1 MVSDVLSSSYFSG
14 FDWANKQC
22 SAMQNS
28 FIIYKCKTFDTFI
41 QISLKFNC
49 EGHQAISYLFIG
61 IIFVLDSA
69 DYRNFE
75 EARVGKKVIVTI
87 AVGDSMF
94 RAAPDSELPRQGE
107 RHPPPHHGQQ
117 AGPADGPQ

>member
-1 MVSDVLSSSYFSG
+1 
-14 FDWANKQC
+14 
-22 SAMQNS
+22 MQNS

-75 EARVGKKVIVTI
+75 EARVGKKVTVTI
-87 AVGDSMF
+87 TVGD
-94 RAAPDSELPRQGE
+94 
-107 RHPPPHHGQQ
+107 
-117 AGPADGPQ
+117 